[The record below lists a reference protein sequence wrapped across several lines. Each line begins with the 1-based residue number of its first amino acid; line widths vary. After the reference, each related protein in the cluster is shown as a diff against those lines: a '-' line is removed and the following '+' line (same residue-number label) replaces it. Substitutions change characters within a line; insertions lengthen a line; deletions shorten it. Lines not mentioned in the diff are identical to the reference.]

1 MAVILGESEAT
12 RIARKSGRKFTNCK
26 CNKCKSQ
33 CQTPC
38 LGTPEDIE
46 KLIDAGYA
54 SELCRTEWASGIIMG
69 VTTELIPMIQAE
81 ATDAGCIFFKDG
93 LCELHDLG
101 LKPLEGR
108 LSHHSIKIDNFNPKK
123 SLAWLIAKEW
133 IDERNADTI
142 QRIKEKLIPY

>member
-1 MAVILGESEAT
+1 
-12 RIARKSGRKFTNCK
+12 
-26 CNKCKSQ
+26 
-33 CQTPC
+33 
-38 LGTPEDIE
+38 
-46 KLIDAGYA
+46 
-54 SELCRTEWASGIIMG
+54 
-69 VTTELIPMIQAE
+69 MIQAE

>member
-1 MAVILGESEAT
+1 MAVVLGESDAT
-12 RIARKSGRKFTNCK
+12 RIARKSGRKFTQCK

-46 KLIDAGYA
+46 KIIDAGYA
-54 SELCRTEWASGIIMG
+54 DCIYKTEWASGIIMG
-69 VTTELIPMIQAE
+69 VTTEMITMYQAE

-101 LKPLEGR
+101 
-108 LSHHSIKIDNFNPKK
+108 
-123 SLAWLIAKEW
+123 
-133 IDERNADTI
+133 
-142 QRIKEKLIPY
+142 